1 MSDRPPPSGRPEGPP
16 SGPLS
21 GPTQQG
27 PVPPSPPHRPSG
39 PPSGPP
45 AGGGFGGSGG
55 PGGPRHAAQP
65 SGSGGGSGR
74 PWWRSVPLVA
84 SIAAVIVAAVVLTV
98 VLTRPD
104 GGSVA
109 GGEVFLQ
116 AAGSTGPDPYTPSTA
131 RTSSGATTPAP
142 LPSVSGTAAN
152 VTQAV
157 QGSTPGLYGG
167 TRNVSSCDVEK
178 QITALTADPGKNS
191 AFASV
196 LGIGPSG
203 VPGYLRSLTPV
214 RLRLDTRVTNHGY
227 RNGAPTG
234 FQAVLQ
240 AGTAVLV
247 DDRGVPR
254 VRCACG
260 NPLLP
265 PVAVKG
271 SVKLMGD
278 AWPGYRSSNVVVVAP
293 APQAVKA
300 FIMFDPKSGD
310 WFRRDAGDTG
320 GHDKKTAP
328 PSKTIFS
335 PCSSQPPG
343 ASTGPC
349 PSTSAPASSK
359 SPSSEPPSASSS
371 SATAPSSPSSASS
384 PPTTATTTEPQ
395 APVPPS
401 TGVPP
406 PPPTSDTGSA
416 PESVAPQSA
425 PESAATPGRPASGG
439 TPSAGG
445 PAGAQDGHGAA

>member
-1 MSDRPPPSGRPEGPP
+1 M
-16 SGPLS
+16 
-21 GPTQQG
+21 
-27 PVPPSPPHRPSG
+27 
-39 PPSGPP
+39 
-45 AGGGFGGSGG
+45 
-55 PGGPRHAAQP
+55 
-65 SGSGGGSGR
+65 
-74 PWWRSVPLVA
+74 
-84 SIAAVIVAAVVLTV
+84 AAVVLTV

-104 GGSVA
+104 GGS

-131 RTSSGATTPAP
+131 RTSSGATTPTP

-196 LGIGPSG
+196 LGIDPSG

-214 RLRLDTRVTNHGY
+214 QLRLDTRVTNHGY
-227 RNGAPTG
+227 RNGAPTS

-271 SVKLMGD
+271 SVKLMGH
-278 AWPGYRSSNVVVVAP
+278 AWPGYRSSNVAVVEP

-300 FIMFDPKSGD
+300 FIMFDPRSGD

-320 GHDKKTAP
+320 GHDRKTAP

-335 PCSSQPPG
+335 PCPSQPPG

-349 PSTSAPASSK
+349 PPTSASASTSASPE
-359 SPSSEPPSASSS
+359 SPSSEPPSASASS
-371 SATAPSSPSSASS
+371 PTAPSSPSSVSS
-384 PPTTATTTEPQ
+384 PPTTAT
-395 APVPPS
+395 VPPS
-401 TGVPP
+401 TGAPP
-406 PPPTSDTGSA
+406 PPPASGTGPA

-425 PESAATPGRPASGG
+425 PESVATPARPASGG
-439 TPSAGG
+439 TPSADG
-445 PAGAQDGHGAA
+445 PAGV

>member
-1 MSDRPPPSGRPEGPP
+1 MSDRPPPSGRPTGPP

-27 PVPPSPPHRPSG
+27 PVPPPPPHRPSG
-39 PPSGPP
+39 PPTGPP
-45 AGGGFGGSGG
+45 AGGGSGSTGG

-65 SGSGGGSGR
+65 SGSGGGPGR

-84 SIAAVIVAAVVLTV
+84 SITAVIVAAVVLTI

-104 GGSVA
+104 GRSVA

-131 RTSSGATTPAP
+131 RNSSGATTPTP
-142 LPSVSGTAAN
+142 LPSASGTAAN

-157 QGSTPGLYGG
+157 RGSTPGLYGG
-167 TRNVSSCDVEK
+167 TRHVSSCDVEK
-178 QITALTADPGKNS
+178 QITALTADRGKNT

-196 LGIGPSG
+196 LGIAPSG

-214 RLRLDTRVTNHGY
+214 QLRLDTRVTNHGY
-227 RNGAPTG
+227 RNGAPTS

-247 DDRGVPR
+247 DDHGVPR

-271 SVKLMGD
+271 SVKLVGA
-278 AWPGYRSSNVVVVAP
+278 AWPGYRSSNVVVVEP

-300 FIMFDPKSGD
+300 FIMFDPKSDD

-335 PCSSQPPG
+335 PCPSEPPG
-343 ASTGPC
+343 ASSGPC
-349 PSTSAPASSK
+349 PSTSTSTSTSTSSSPSPSSK
-359 SPSSEPPSASSS
+359 SPSSELPS
-371 SATAPSSPSSASS
+371 APSSPSSASS
-384 PPTTATTTEPQ
+384 PPSTSTTTEPPAQ
-395 APVPPS
+395 VPPS
-401 TGVPP
+401 TGAPASPP
-406 PPPTSDTGSA
+406 ASDTGSA

-425 PESAATPGRPASGG
+425 PESVATPAPPASGD
-439 TPSAGG
+439 TPSIGG
-445 PAGAQDGHGAA
+445 PAAA